1 MKKLFI
7 LTILGSLALSSCS
20 DLDLDGAQAQQ
31 IKENA
36 EELFGI
42 IDPNQDWSN
51 VSSGTVSVTADA
63 SLKNIAKVQILTES
77 PFFNVQAKVLA
88 EAEATKGQTLTLNY
102 DAPRANTRLI
112 AACVDNK
119 GNYYIKGFN
128 IGEEK
133 VSFKSS
139 SATRTRAAGVTRA
152 SSETPDLSAVRLDF
166 NESFMSY
173 NALRTLANYNSWKGK
188 NWENDRL
195 WWHTGS
201 GSSNGWTISN
211 STIYRSATELSDDEK
226 TNLQDIYNVSL
237 FRDDPN
243 DPNEGKTNR
252 NNLALLREGNAVKFF
267 SNHLVSN
274 GKAPLTLCPIQMA
287 STEAYWCDIYYYY
300 FKADDIPAGTSEAD
314 YIKTLPKFKAI
325 DLRDERL
332 AFKAKT
338 KISESKR
345 DENFLRLHEYL
356 LPYFGDASEF
366 TPQVST
372 LSSFGYTTN
381 GKFYRISNYSGNAK
395 ASIPASDHYITYDED
410 HNKNLKDENTRN
422 IGSQLW
428 QIFTNAN
435 DGTMML
441 YNVGSKK
448 FLWWNDGD
456 YVEFKDIAESSLKNF
471 TVYLTN
477 GSWKPYALEDITKQ
491 KVYILSAYKNNCI
504 KALIDK
510 GRALLFKGGKNISG
524 DYQIAREW
532 TFEEYNYPSATAIS
546 DLELSLDYFPA
557 SRIAPPSASASA
569 IIPNGYRVG
578 FMIRKDNGNKTENVN
593 NNQRGELYGCG
604 ELNTEINTF
613 GQFKSAVD
621 LYGMELN
628 DPRMATFT
636 VNGKTYLCFEEGA
649 DTQYSDVI
657 LEIGGVTTTQVKKAI
672 AEESDVATQ
681 DDIIDDEDGEGE
693 SGVYMFDD
701 INEEDYTN
709 MPFTMCFEDRP
720 YEADY
725 DMNDV
730 VLRCIRIAK
739 NKLQLSLIA
748 TGASDKVEIHGVPG
762 EYSGGG
768 TDLNGKE
775 VHELFG
781 MGDAEGEDRF
791 INTKANEKY
800 KITGIAGTY
809 TVPETMTI
817 PQFLSQ
823 IYIVNMSKGGE
834 IHVPKAGQAPFA
846 LIIPDDFDYPNEG
859 VSMKNAYEKFRNW
872 ANNASQYNEWLYWPE
887 KEKIHE
893 NPTK

>member
-166 NESFMSY
+166 NESFKSY
-173 NALRTLANYNSWKGK
+173 NALRTLANNNSWKGK

-195 WWHTGS
+195 WWPTGS
-201 GSSNGWTISN
+201 LNSNVWTMSN
-211 STIYRSATELSDDEK
+211 STIYRSATELSDDER
-226 TNLQDIYNVSL
+226 TRLQDIYNVAL

-243 DPNEGKTNR
+243 DPNKGKSNR

-274 GKAPLTLCPIQMA
+274 GKAPLTLCPVQMA
-287 STEAYWCDIYYYY
+287 SREAYWCDIYYYY
-300 FKADDIPAGTSEAD
+300 YKTEDVPAGTSEAD

-325 DLRDERL
+325 DLNDERK

-338 KISESKR
+338 NIDVKDR

-356 LPYFGDASEF
+356 LPFYGDANEF
-366 TPQVST
+366 KPVIHA
-372 LSSFGYTTN
+372 LSHYGYTTDER
-381 GKFYRISNYSGNAK
+381 FYRIHNISENR
-395 ASIPASDHYITYDED
+395 DHYITNADKEHTLNDAYT
-410 HNKNLKDENTRN
+410 ENVEE
-422 IGSQLW
+422 QLW
-428 QIFTNAN
+428 QIFTNS
-435 DGTMML
+435 DEGKVMF
-441 YNVGSKK
+441 YNVGGKK
-448 FLWWNDGD
+448 FLWCDNGRP
-456 YVEFKDIAESSLKNF
+456 EIKDITDIDLEKYTFYIADSNK
-471 TVYLTN
+471 
-477 GSWKPYALEDITKQ
+477 KPTDSRT
-491 KVYILSAYKNNCI
+491 KVYIFTYNKDNSLKSDANVKLGMGGSTKNQ
-504 KALIDK
+504 
-510 GRALLFKGGKNISG
+510 
-524 DYQIAREW
+524 YREW
-532 TFEEYNYPSATAIS
+532 TFEEYTASTAAAITDFTFAYIDPHHATASAT
-546 DLELSLDYFPA
+546 
-557 SRIAPPSASASA
+557 
-569 IIPNGYRVG
+569 IPNGYRVG
-578 FMIRKDNGNKTENVN
+578 FMIRKDNGNKTENVDHS
-593 NNQRGELYGCG
+593 QRGELYGCG

-730 VLRCIRIAK
+730 VLRCIRMAK

-893 NPTK
+893 NPSK

>member
-20 DLDLDGAQAQQ
+20 DLDFDGAQAQQ

-133 VSFKSS
+133 VSFKST
-139 SATRTRAAGVTRA
+139 AARTRAAGATRA
-152 SSETPDLSAVRLDF
+152 SSEIPDLSAVKLDF
-166 NESFMSY
+166 DESFLSY
-173 NALRTLANYNSWKGK
+173 NALRTLKNYNSWKGK
-188 NWENDRL
+188 NWDNDRL
-195 WWHTGS
+195 WWSTGS
-201 GSSNGWTISN
+201 GSSNGWTIAN
-211 STIYRSATELSDDEK
+211 STIYRSATDFTDEER
-226 TNLQDIYNVSL
+226 TTLRDIYNTSL
-237 FRDDPN
+237 FRDDPAGYN
-243 DPNEGKTNR
+243 KRRD
-252 NNLALLREGNAVKFF
+252 NLALLRQGNAVKFF

-274 GKAPLTLCPIQMA
+274 GKAPLTLCPIQLA
-287 STEAYWCDIYYYY
+287 STDAYMCDIYYYY
-300 FKADDIPAGTSEAD
+300 FKTDDIPAGTSEPD

-325 DLRDERL
+325 DLNFDRE

-338 KISESKR
+338 GINIDTR
-345 DENFLRLHEYL
+345 DENFLRLYEYL
-356 LPYFGDASEF
+356 LPYYGDASEF
-366 TPQVST
+366 TQKAST
-372 LSSFGYTTN
+372 LATYGYTTD
-381 GKFYRISNYSGNAK
+381 GKFYRIHNYSEN
-395 ASIPASDHYITYDED
+395 IDHYITNAD
-410 HNKNLKDENTRN
+410 KENTLKGAYTEN
-422 IGSQLW
+422 VEEQLW
-428 QIFTNAN
+428 QIFTNS
-435 DGTMML
+435 DEGKVIF
-441 YNVGSKK
+441 YNVGGKK
-448 FLWWNDGD
+448 FLWCNNGRP
-456 YVEFKDIAESSLKNF
+456 EIKDITDKSLEKYTFYIADSDKNP
-471 TVYLTN
+471 TDSRT
-477 GSWKPYALEDITKQ
+477 
-491 KVYILSAYKNNCI
+491 KVYIFTYNKANCLKSDANVKLGMGGNTKNQ
-504 KALIDK
+504 
-510 GRALLFKGGKNISG
+510 
-524 DYQIAREW
+524 YREW

-546 DLELSLDYFPA
+546 DFELPEEYFPVT
-557 SRIAPPSASASA
+557 RITPPSKVASA

-578 FMIRKDNGNKTENVN
+578 FMIRKDKGDKTKEIGNSKF
-593 NNQRGELYGCG
+593 GCSYGCG
-604 ELNTEINTF
+604 ELNTELNTY
-613 GQFKSAVD
+613 GEFKNAVNN
-621 LYGMELN
+621 YTMKVN

-636 VNGKTYLCFEEGA
+636 ANGKTYLCFEEGS

-834 IHVPKAGQAPFA
+834 IHVPKAGQAPYA

-893 NPTK
+893 NPSK